1 MKKFLEWLKEE
12 ATAALWSKGVTL
24 SRSPGSFER
33 LGSAKDGN
41 ELKFKVQTPERI
53 LAFTVTLWP
62 EDEDAHCDCGSKI
75 EPCHHIIGA
84 AIALSEDRIPEA
96 RNPESDQGVRLV
108 YHWEFRASNDS
119 GSKAS
124 IRFHRNLKT
133 GNESKKIEGSLV
145 GLIGGIRSGR
155 ISLPLPPTTPV
166 DLAIDQ
172 LYSSASPSWGALL
185 ERIGEL
191 GPLPLLNHP
200 ALTELK
206 VRSRPDR
213 LRVWIR
219 ETRTGDLD
227 LTLETQAPGEDLEGS
242 LRIENGFL
250 FVRNPPPQSLRKKI
264 PRDAIPAW
272 TLNDLPVWKTVC
284 EVIDERSETTEVVE
298 GVPVLSLV
306 LEPVGSGGLRLT
318 GRIGYPPPLPGQ
330 VLRPSPEREAEMRK
344 FLRQEYDLYPDQP
357 RPVSISEALRLRDR
371 VSESTRA
378 DFDAKLG
385 PVLITETG
393 LDLQAAL
400 DHRELLIGLLDKKQ
414 KTEAPVSM
422 IDRMLRSLPLGTV
435 LHPIPEP
442 GVIPA
447 SLEGLLRPYQ
457 KAGVAWILN
466 RAETLGCALLADDMG
481 LGKTI
486 QTLATLRG
494 KTLVILPR
502 SLLGNWTREA
512 SRFRPDLRIS
522 VYHGPGRQLH
532 EDSDLVLTTYSIL
545 QLDAPILCAREWDA
559 VILDEAHQI
568 RNPETRAAMAAAR
581 LNSRFRLALTGTP
594 IQNTKR
600 DLLSLFRFL
609 APGLFEQESEL
620 IPSAIAP
627 FILRRTK
634 DQVLTELPPKTPI
647 EHRIQLSEDE
657 KQRVEALLTAARQE
671 CLERLGSER
680 DLEPLTVFEVLLRV
694 RQACCHPGLL
704 EDERK
709 GESSSKLEAL
719 LNLVEEILSEGHS
732 VLVYS
737 QWTRFLDLIESRL
750 RDRIPYFRLDGST
763 RDRESRIEGFQEG
776 KTPSVFL
783 LSLQAGGVG
792 LNLTR
797 ASHVIFCDPWWNPF
811 VELQAEDRA
820 YRMGQEKPV
829 TIHRLVAEGTIET
842 SIRKLQ
848 AAKLDLGEATLKS
861 EDLLDLL
868 Q

>member
-1 MKKFLEWLKEE
+1 
-12 ATAALWSKGVTL
+12 
-24 SRSPGSFER
+24 
-33 LGSAKDGN
+33 
-41 ELKFKVQTPERI
+41 
-53 LAFTVTLWP
+53 
-62 EDEDAHCDCGSKI
+62 
-75 EPCHHIIGA
+75 
-84 AIALSEDRIPEA
+84 
-96 RNPESDQGVRLV
+96 
-108 YHWEFRASNDS
+108 
-119 GSKAS
+119 
-124 IRFHRNLKT
+124 
-133 GNESKKIEGSLV
+133 
-145 GLIGGIRSGR
+145 
-155 ISLPLPPTTPV
+155 
-166 DLAIDQ
+166 
-172 LYSSASPSWGALL
+172 
-185 ERIGEL
+185 
-191 GPLPLLNHP
+191 
-200 ALTELK
+200 
-206 VRSRPDR
+206 
-213 LRVWIR
+213 
-219 ETRTGDLD
+219 
-227 LTLETQAPGEDLEGS
+227 
-242 LRIENGFL
+242 
-250 FVRNPPPQSLRKKI
+250 
-264 PRDAIPAW
+264 
-272 TLNDLPVWKTVC
+272 
-284 EVIDERSETTEVVE
+284 
-298 GVPVLSLV
+298 
-306 LEPVGSGGLRLT
+306 
-318 GRIGYPPPLPGQ
+318 
-330 VLRPSPEREAEMRK
+330 
-344 FLRQEYDLYPDQP
+344 
-357 RPVSISEALRLRDR
+357 
-371 VSESTRA
+371 
-378 DFDAKLG
+378 
-385 PVLITETG
+385 
-393 LDLQAAL
+393 
-400 DHRELLIGLLDKKQ
+400 
-414 KTEAPVSM
+414 
-422 IDRMLRSLPLGTV
+422 
-435 LHPIPEP
+435 
-442 GVIPA
+442 
-447 SLEGLLRPYQ
+447 
-457 KAGVAWILN
+457 
-466 RAETLGCALLADDMG
+466 
-481 LGKTI
+481 
-486 QTLATLRG
+486 
-494 KTLVILPR
+494 
-502 SLLGNWTREA
+502 
-512 SRFRPDLRIS
+512 
-522 VYHGPGRQLH
+522 
-532 EDSDLVLTTYSIL
+532 VLTTYSIL

-620 IPSAIAP
+620 NPSAIAP

-657 KQRVEALLTAARQE
+657 KKRVEALLTAARQE

-750 RDRIPYFRLDGST
+750 RERIPYFRLDGST

-848 AAKLDLGEATLKS
+848 AAKLDLGETTLKS